1 MHCSCQYNYFESRI
15 YRKAVCSMI
24 PRTLV
29 AASSRPL
36 VLSILSQKDSY
47 GYEIIQHVKQMT
59 GRSMDW
65 KDGML
70 YSVLQRRRL
79 ARRNKDSH
87 INVDEMEGHLR
98 DAMNAL
104 MGSVHVGT
112 ISLQKAGRDYGDE
125 NELRRECLKAN
136 WESIAA

>member
-47 GYEIIQHVKQMT
+47 GYEIIQHVKQLT
-59 GRSMDW
+59 GGSMDW

-70 YSVLQRRRL
+70 YPVLQRLEHDGLIGSYWGQSEVGRKRRYYRL
-79 ARRNKDSH
+79 TPKG
-87 INVDEMEGHLR
+87 IE
-98 DAMNAL
+98 AL
-104 MGSVHVGT
+104 KKEKQQWLDVHTALSKLWGP
-112 ISLQKAGRDYGDE
+112 GP
-125 NELRRECLKAN
+125 CLT
-136 WESIAA
+136 